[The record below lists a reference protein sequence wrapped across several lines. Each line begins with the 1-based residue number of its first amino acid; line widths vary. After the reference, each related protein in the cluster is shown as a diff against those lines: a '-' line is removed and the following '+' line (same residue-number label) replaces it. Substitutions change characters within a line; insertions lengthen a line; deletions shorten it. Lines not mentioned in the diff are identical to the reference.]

1 MPKNLRRYKDATF
14 GSMLAAM
21 KDIKDISDAYNGDI
35 NVIFY
40 YAGHGIPSESDKEA
54 YLLPV
59 DADGSQTAACYS
71 MKRLYEELGGLN
83 AKSVVVFLDAC
94 FSGAKRGDGMLL
106 AARGVAIKPR
116 SLEVSGNT
124 IVFSAASGEQTAF
137 PYKEKGHG
145 MFTYFL
151 LEKLRDAKG
160 DVTLGDLCNYIK
172 ENVKQQSVVVNGK
185 LQTPMVQISSNM
197 LKKWSQLKLK

>member
-1 MPKNLRRYKDATF
+1 
-14 GSMLAAM
+14 
-21 KDIKDISDAYNGDI
+21 
-35 NVIFY
+35 
-40 YAGHGIPSESDKEA
+40 
-54 YLLPV
+54 
-59 DADGSQTAACYS
+59 
-71 MKRLYEELGGLN
+71 
-83 AKSVVVFLDAC
+83 
-94 FSGAKRGDGMLL
+94 
-106 AARGVAIKPR
+106 
-116 SLEVSGNT
+116 
-124 IVFSAASGEQTAF
+124 
-137 PYKEKGHG
+137 